1 MPRTKQA
8 RPKRTPAMFR
18 KTQVLHKTT
27 KKGAYKPARKKA
39 FQARRNPFIENKT
52 REAKEFSGSLDP
64 NRDVTATQGPL
75 KVPIAFPDPTDFRYM
90 PVDDAQTIILP
101 SPYYSMNRGL
111 TENEMV
117 GSSIYGKYLKTKIQ
131 LLAPDG
137 ANMIDYPS
145 NLYVIHGWVTAPL
158 QATGL
163 TTPTVNGTTYVDVF
177 THVYNYI
184 KEYYSVRKD
193 TLEFPEKRVQ
203 HIQFLGSRKVL
214 TDKNSNLP
222 ISGGGTGA
230 SNNSTFGALAP
241 INISCK
247 WDINRKIHYSKG
259 TSVASNGNPAA
270 YPQAVFNY
278 PNNAWLP
285 FIVIFNPQFASTPG
299 WDPTQPNNGTSN
311 NDLWRIA
318 HNSKMWY
325 SDS

>member
-52 REAKEFSGSLDP
+52 REAKEFSASLDP
-64 NRDVTATQGPL
+64 MRDKTATSGPL
-75 KVPIAFPDPTDFRYM
+75 AVPTAFPDPTDFRYM

-101 SPYYSMNRGL
+101 SPFYSMNRGL
-111 TENEMV
+111 TENEMI
-117 GSSIYGKYLKTKIQ
+117 GSAIYGKYLKTKIQ
-131 LLAPDG
+131 LLAPEG

-163 TTPTVNGTTYVDVF
+163 TVPSVTGTTYVDVF

-214 TDKNSNLP
+214 TDKNANIPVQGVSDVAT
-222 ISGGGTGA
+222 SR
-230 SNNSTFGALAP
+230 GALAP

-247 WDINRKIHYSKG
+247 WDINRKIHYSQG
-259 TSVASNGNPAA
+259 TSVAANGNPSN

-278 PNNAWLP
+278 PNNSWLP
-285 FIVIFNPQFASTPG
+285 FVVLFNPQFASTPG
-299 WDPTQPNNGTSN
+299 YDATAPDPTSGVSN